1 MSFRGGRSGGK
12 SAAPRNYVPGV
23 GRGAAGFT
31 TRSDVGPA
39 AAPGGGGG
47 GGESTGGSR
56 AADARAARLSQKPSG
71 AAASASSQQPT
82 GIFGAAPQ
90 NYVPGA
96 GRGAG
101 RGAGGPAGGA
111 PGGGPGGDNNN
122 NNNARSSAGAG
133 PVGAYDA
140 FGGYTEQRPEQEG
153 QYDEDDDE
161 ADKIWAAVDERM
173 NSKRKRKTDEEQQAA
188 KTEEDQKN
196 ARARIGAQFRELKEK
211 LSGVTEDQW
220 ASIPEV
226 GDYSIKYKQQKQ
238 KDQDV
243 FTPLTDSLLEQRSQA
258 NMDTTA
264 GNAAI
269 SATTT
274 AVDSR
279 TSSGLQSTVVSNMSG
294 LGAARGT
301 VLGMSLDKMSDSVT
315 GQTVVDPAGYLT
327 SMSTVKSGVTA
338 DVGDINKARLLLKSV
353 RDTNPKHGPGW
364 IASARVEEAA
374 GKILQARKIIQEGCH
389 VCPDNEDVWLEAAR
403 LHPQEVGKSI
413 LATAVR
419 RIPHS
424 VKIFLKAADLE
435 HAEASKKAVLRK
447 ALEANPASVTL
458 WKAAIELEEAEDAAV
473 LLAVAVEKIPHS
485 VEMWLALARLE
496 TYANAQKVLNKA
508 RKALPADRT
517 IWLAAAKLE
526 ESQNHNAIVEKVVD
540 RAVKSLAKHESI
552 VSRDQ
557 WLQEA
562 EACEASGA
570 PVTSAAI
577 VKCTIGMDVDF
588 EDRQRTWAGD
598 AKACLSRGSV
608 ATARAILSHSLA
620 VFPNKR
626 SLWMQA
632 VDLEKKYG
640 TASTLDEVLAAA
652 SERLPRIEIFWL
664 LRAKERWLAKDIDKS
679 REILTQAFAANPDS
693 EAVWLAAA
701 KLEWETGETE
711 RARVLLQRARERAP
725 TDRVSMKSAVLERE
739 HSCFDAALKLIEDG
753 IAKYPKSPKLY
764 MMGGQICSDDL
775 SKQKSS
781 LDKARNFY
789 QRGLQECPNN
799 TVLWKLASLLEERAA
814 TFEPNKTAT
823 AAVSSSKARSL
834 LELARLKNPKNPE
847 LWQEAVRLERRS
859 GNPKL
864 AVTLMAKALQECPKS
879 GLLLAE
885 NISSA
890 PRVERKSKAADA
902 IKRCPDNAHVIA
914 AVASHFASER
924 KTEKARKWFDR
935 AVILDPDLGDSWAKF
950 YAFEL
955 ESGTKEQQQAVKDRC
970 VAAEPHHGEVWASVT
985 KNISN
990 RGKSV
995 AEGLELTSQEIR
1007 NSSTTTVPAPATNT
1021 NGNGAKPK

>member
-1 MSFRGGRSGGK
+1 
-12 SAAPRNYVPGV
+12 
-23 GRGAAGFT
+23 
-31 TRSDVGPA
+31 
-39 AAPGGGGG
+39 
-47 GGESTGGSR
+47 
-56 AADARAARLSQKPSG
+56 
-71 AAASASSQQPT
+71 
-82 GIFGAAPQ
+82 
-90 NYVPGA
+90 
-96 GRGAG
+96 
-101 RGAGGPAGGA
+101 
-111 PGGGPGGDNNN
+111 
-122 NNNARSSAGAG
+122 
-133 PVGAYDA
+133 
-140 FGGYTEQRPEQEG
+140 
-153 QYDEDDDE
+153 
-161 ADKIWAAVDERM
+161 
-173 NSKRKRKTDEEQQAA
+173 
-188 KTEEDQKN
+188 
-196 ARARIGAQFRELKEK
+196 
-211 LSGVTEDQW
+211 
-220 ASIPEV
+220 
-226 GDYSIKYKQQKQ
+226 
-238 KDQDV
+238 
-243 FTPLTDSLLEQRSQA
+243 
-258 NMDTTA
+258 
-264 GNAAI
+264 
-269 SATTT
+269 
-274 AVDSR
+274 
-279 TSSGLQSTVVSNMSG
+279 
-294 LGAARGT
+294 
-301 VLGMSLDKMSDSVT
+301 
-315 GQTVVDPAGYLT
+315 
-327 SMSTVKSGVTA
+327 
-338 DVGDINKARLLLKSV
+338 
-353 RDTNPKHGPGW
+353 
-364 IASARVEEAA
+364 
-374 GKILQARKIIQEGCH
+374 
-389 VCPDNEDVWLEAAR
+389 
-403 LHPQEVGKSI
+403 
-413 LATAVR
+413 
-419 RIPHS
+419 
-424 VKIFLKAADLE
+424 
-435 HAEASKKAVLRK
+435 
-447 ALEANPASVTL
+447 
-458 WKAAIELEEAEDAAV
+458 
-473 LLAVAVEKIPHS
+473 
-485 VEMWLALARLE
+485 MWLALARLE

-540 RAVKSLAKHESI
+540 RAVKSLAKHESV

-588 EDRQRTWAGD
+588 EDRQLTWAGD

-652 SERLPRIEIFWL
+652 SERLPRVEIFWL

-739 HSCFDAALKLIEDG
+739 HSCFDAALQLIEEG
-753 IAKYPKSPKLY
+753 IAKYPKFPKLY

-775 SKQKSS
+775 PKQKSS

-789 QRGLQECPNN
+789 ERGLQQCPNN

-814 TFEPNKTAT
+814 TFEQNKTAT
-823 AAVSSSKARSL
+823 AAVSSTKARSL

-847 LWQEAVRLERRS
+847 LWLEAVRLERRS

-864 AVTLMAKALQECPKS
+864 AVTLMAKALQECPTS
-879 GLLLAE
+879 GVLLAE
-885 NISSA
+885 NINSA
-890 PRVERKSKAADA
+890 PRVEQKSKAADA
-902 IKRCPDNAHVIA
+902 IKRCPDNARVIA
-914 AVASHFASER
+914 AVASLFASER

-970 VAAEPHHGEVWASVT
+970 VVVEPHHGEVWASVT
-985 KNISN
+985 KSISN

-995 AEGLELTSQEIR
+995 AEGLELTAHEM
-1007 NSSTTTVPAPATNT
+1007 TVPAANT
-1021 NGNGAKPK
+1021 NGNGAQSK